1 MEMDFDHT
9 YADYLGAKD
18 VKAITKLEKK
28 IGKRLLAYY
37 TPPVASNLDEEVLA
51 QIKDLEKKLCVR
63 LVAYDSH

>member
-1 MEMDFDHT
+1 MDFDHT

-18 VKAITKLEKK
+18 VKAIKKLEKK

-37 TPPVASNLDEEVLA
+37 TPPVTSNLDEDVLA
-51 QIKDLEKKLCVR
+51 KIKNLEKELCVR